1 VGLPIDSNPNADT
14 VIAGIASNIKSVFE
28 NYQPQ
33 LDSGSQIV
41 APYEMSG
48 SAINPEITVSVQK
61 CVTIICQTVA
71 LDAMITLEKT
81 TGSCDQNYNM
91 VLDLTK
97 SSSTLSDVYSSIV
110 VSVCYHKGSNGTG
123 SVDFSGSATEAP
135 NYSGGEVADQI
146 FDFLQLQIE
155 PMAQAFQDTIA
166 GKKN

>member
-81 TGSCDQNYNM
+81 TGSC
-91 VLDLTK
+91 
-97 SSSTLSDVYSSIV
+97 
-110 VSVCYHKGSNGTG
+110 YHKGSNGTG